1 MAWTKARVLAA
12 SRAGPILR
20 PRSVVISMAAP
31 LAGCLYGRA
40 IALRWSHSWRL
51 LNTFHLMH
59 ASGACDQFACAL
71 AFRRISSW
79 VTIDAPSA
87 PSASPKKHFL
97 CRHWSEDSYKIS
109 STLPEAA
116 AGARRTQPSNRPPCR
131 RPLRKLGGRSQAIVH
146 PAGGLNLGGH
156 EAIPH
161 HSCLLEESLSLF
173 FLILFFDSCE
183 VAVVV

>member
-1 MAWTKARVLAA
+1 MPPPGSAIGLRLRSNTCGRSIPLAA
-12 SRAGPILR
+12 SRAGPRLR

-51 LNTFHLMH
+51 LNTLHLMH

-79 VTIDAPSA
+79 ATIDAPSA

-116 AGARRTQPSNRPPCR
+116 AEARRTQPSNRPPCR
-131 RPLRKLGGRSQAIVH
+131 RPKPWRARGYTPSFVLA
-146 PAGGLNLGGH
+146 
-156 EAIPH
+156 
-161 HSCLLEESLSLF
+161 
-173 FLILFFDSCE
+173 
-183 VAVVV
+183 